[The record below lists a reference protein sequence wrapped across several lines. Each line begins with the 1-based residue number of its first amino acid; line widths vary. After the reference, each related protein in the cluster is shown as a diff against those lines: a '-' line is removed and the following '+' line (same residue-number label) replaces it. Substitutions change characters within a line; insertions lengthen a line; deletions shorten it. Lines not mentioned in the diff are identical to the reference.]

1 MIAMFHH
8 NNLLKNNLVSYS
20 LERGKDLNHLGQ
32 NGPDLHTM
40 TTIMGKTIL
49 RDSYMSYY
57 NELVELSPM
66 TIDYENLTKIMGP
79 GHENKEPYSKTYF
92 SIVTET
98 PFPERNYFS
107 SEKIFRPMIQYHP
120 FIVYGSPFTL
130 KSLRELGF
138 KTFSPFIDESYDE
151 TISPFRRMQKITKE
165 IKRLCSMSDTE
176 MHEWFLSM
184 KDILVYNRDLMYEYG
199 KKYEESQM
207 KIFKEIDNDSICRV

>member
-1 MIAMFHH
+1 
-8 NNLLKNNLVSYS
+8 
-20 LERGKDLNHLGQ
+20 
-32 NGPDLHTM
+32 
-40 TTIMGKTIL
+40 
-49 RDSYMSYY
+49 MSYY

-66 TIDYENLTKIMGP
+66 TIDYKNLTNIMGP

-130 KSLRELGF
+130 KSLRQLGF

-151 TISPFRRMQKITKE
+151 TISSFRRMQKITKE

-176 MHEWFLSM
+176 MHKWFLSM
-184 KDILVYNRDLMYEYG
+184 KDILIYNRNLMYEYG
-199 KKYEESQM
+199 KKYEE
-207 KIFKEIDNDSICRV
+207 